1 MMEPPHLHLTAPMI
15 AVPPYQDTTEETRKN
30 MLSGR
35 DAHRLTYSTGAR
47 VILPTNAAIASRR
60 GFPRRDIWRQKLTRA
75 VTRMSRPDKGAKSF
89 RNEAWRRATT
99 SKMLFADSAKLSGR
113 SVPQGR

>member
-1 MMEPPHLHLTAPMI
+1 MLYPTARIFSHVGDLPNPIKMMAPPHLHLTAPMI

-47 VILPTNAAIASRR
+47 VILPTNAAIAS
-60 GFPRRDIWRQKLTRA
+60 
-75 VTRMSRPDKGAKSF
+75 
-89 RNEAWRRATT
+89 
-99 SKMLFADSAKLSGR
+99 
-113 SVPQGR
+113 

>member
-1 MMEPPHLHLTAPMI
+1 MHLTAPMI